1 MLSYKI
7 KSNKLMLIYKQQQET
22 RQNFDFLS
30 SNEGDSYVRFMGGNI
45 TPLLNMSALSSVDIN
60 NWYNPSNFKGQR
72 NPIKNPVI
80 VIVNC
85 FTTPNITKDL
95 ATFCNT
101 FKLPLMNGLKDN
113 NGNII
118 NDPTLG
124 KFSIYYQNTNATRSY
139 TASYSTVN
147 KNSFVPNNNGWGLE
161 INLDIQY
168 AHTIAPYADIV
179 LILAKSNSVANLT
192 TAVKFGNTIPNA
204 VSLSMSWGAN
214 ENRAFTTVDSMFNN
228 TTNIIHTAA
237 SGDSGSAGG
246 IIWPSANPNVVSV
259 GGTTINKSGT
269 SYSEVAWSG
278 SGGGASAIYNKP
290 LYQSSIT
297 LKTKRMNP
305 DISML
310 AAPSIS
316 VCDSFYST
324 SGWVYNVGGTSLASP
339 MVAALVALAIQYK
352 YPTGNWSN
360 ITKTKFMQCVYN
372 LPSNTNYKNTIYDVV
387 SGNNGGFQTKVNYDL
402 VTGVGSP
409 KITNILN
416 TINGLLY
423 SLTN

>member
-7 KSNKLMLIYKQQQET
+7 KNNKLKLIYKQQQET

-30 SNEGDSYVRFMGGNI
+30 SNEGDSYVRFMGGN
-45 TPLLNMSALSSVDIN
+45 TKPLLNMSALSNVDIN

-72 NPIKNPVI
+72 NPTKNPVI

-95 ATFCNT
+95 AIFCNT
-101 FKLPLMNGLKDN
+101 FNLPLMNGLKDS

-118 NDPTLG
+118 NDPSLG
-124 KFSIYYQNTNATRSY
+124 KITIYYQNTNTTTSY
-139 TASYSTVN
+139 TANYSTVN
-147 KNSFVPNNNGWGLE
+147 KNSFVPNNSGWGLE

-214 ENRAFTTVDSMFNN
+214 ENNAFKTVDSVFNN
-228 TTNIIHTAA
+228 VNNIIHTAA

-246 IIWPSANPNVVSV
+246 IIWPSANPNVVSI
-259 GGTTINKSGT
+259 GGTTVIKSGT
-269 SYSEVAWSG
+269 NYSEVAWSG

-290 LYQSSIT
+290 SYQSRIT

-339 MVAALVALAIQYK
+339 MVAALVALAIQKK
-352 YPTGNWSN
+352 YPTGTWTN
-360 ITKTKFMQCVYN
+360 ITKTKFMNAIYN
-372 LPSNTNYKNTIYDVV
+372 LPSNTNYRNIITDIT
-387 SGNNGGFQTKVNYDL
+387 SGNNGGFQTKVSYDL

-409 KITNILN
+409 KITNSLN

>member
-30 SNEGDSYVRFMGGNI
+30 SNEGDSYVRFMGGN
-45 TPLLNMSALSSVDIN
+45 TKPLLSASLLSNVDIN
-60 NWYNPSNFKGQR
+60 SWYNRSNFIGQR
-72 NPIKNPVI
+72 NTTKNPVI

-85 FTTPNITKDL
+85 FTTPNIAIDL
-95 ATFCNT
+95 ATYCNT
-101 FKLPLMNGLKDN
+101 FNLPLMNGLKDSS
-113 NGNII
+113 GNII
-118 NDPTLG
+118 NNPLLG
-124 KFSIYYQNTNATRSY
+124 TITIYYQNTNATTSY
-139 TASYSTVN
+139 TANYSMVN
-147 KNSFVPNNNGWGLE
+147 TNSFVPNNSGWGLE

-214 ENRAFTTVDSMFNN
+214 ENNAFKTVDSMFNN
-228 TTNIIHTAA
+228 ITNIIHTAA

-259 GGTTINKSGT
+259 GGTTITKSGT
-269 SYSEVAWSG
+269 NYSEVAWSG

-290 LYQSSIT
+290 SYQSRIT

-316 VCDSFYST
+316 VRDSFYST
-324 SGWVYNVGGTSLASP
+324 DGWVYNVGGTSLASP

-352 YPTGNWSN
+352 YPTGTWTN
-360 ITKTKFMQCVYN
+360 ITKTKFMNAIYN
-372 LPSNTNYKNTIYDVV
+372 LQSNTNYNNTIYDVV
-387 SGNNGGFQTKVNYDL
+387 NGNNGGFQTKISYDL

-409 KITNILN
+409 KITNRLN